1 MPIKI
6 INKKMDISI
15 DFGITVTD
23 IIKKDND
30 VLWHEMTLSKEEP
43 SLSLLKHL
51 FTDIDFNSGVNLL
64 AVTGGKHLNLGD
76 EIESTKIVHV
86 NEIDAVGEGAMNLSS
101 LSGKDPIIIVSAG
114 SGTACILAQDG
125 NFMHCSG
132 TGVGGGTVLGL
143 SKLLL
148 GTTDPVEIAELAK
161 AGNES
166 GVDLILEDVV
176 SGPIGELPSDTTAVN
191 FGKISKIDSEI
202 SKEDIAA
209 GIVNLVGQTA
219 ARVATSV
226 ATTFNAKEIVV
237 VGRSPSFNGLKNSLE
252 QAASIMGFSPH
263 FPKNGE
269 YASALGA
276 LLVAEKNPS
285 D

>member
-1 MPIKI
+1 
-6 INKKMDISI
+6 MDISI

-23 IIKKDND
+23 IIKRDNG
-30 VLWHEMTLSKEEP
+30 VLSHEMKLTKQDPDLF
-43 SLSLLKHL
+43 LLKNL
-51 FTDIDFNSGVNLL
+51 FSDINFETDVNLL

-76 EIESTKIVHV
+76 EIESTKIIHV
-86 NEIDAVGEGAMNLSS
+86 NEIDAVGEGAMNLSG
-101 LSGKDPIIIVSAG
+101 LSNENPTIIVSAG

-125 NFMHCSG
+125 NYIHCSG

-148 GTTDPVEIAELAK
+148 DTTDPTEIAELAK
-161 AGNES
+161 LGNES

-176 SGPIGELPSDTTAVN
+176 SGPIGELPPDTTAVN
-191 FGKISKIDSEI
+191 FGKISKIDSDI
-202 SKEDIAA
+202 SKQDIAA

-219 ARVATSV
+219 ARIATSV

-263 FPKNGE
+263 FPENGE

-285 D
+285 N

>member
-1 MPIKI
+1 
-6 INKKMDISI
+6 MDISI

-23 IIKKDND
+23 IMKRDED
-30 VLWHEMTLSKEEP
+30 VLSHQMTLSKEEP
-43 SLSLLKHL
+43 SLSLLKKL
-51 FTDIDFNSGVNLL
+51 LPDIDFKSDVNFL
-64 AVTGGKHLNLGD
+64 AVTGGKHLNLGNKID
-76 EIESTKIVHV
+76 STKIIHV
-86 NEIDAVGEGAMNLSS
+86 NEIDAVGEGAMNLSG
-101 LSGKDPIIIVSAG
+101 LSDKSPTIIVSAG

-132 TGVGGGTVLGL
+132 TGVGGGTVLGP

-148 GTTDPVEIAELAK
+148 GTIDPNEIAKLAK
-161 AGNES
+161 EGDAS

-202 SKEDIAA
+202 SKQDIAA

-226 ATTFNAKEIVV
+226 ATTFKAKEIVV

-263 FPKNGE
+263 FPKNGK

>member
-1 MPIKI
+1 
-6 INKKMDISI
+6 MDISI

-23 IIKKDND
+23 IIKRDKDTIS
-30 VLWHEMTLSKEEP
+30 HEMTLSKEEP
-43 SLSLLKHL
+43 NPSLVKKL
-51 FTDIDFNSGVNLL
+51 FSDIDFKSDINLL

-76 EIESTKIVHV
+76 KIESTKVIHV
-86 NEIDAVGEGAMNLSS
+86 NEIDAVGEGAMS
-101 LSGKDPIIIVSAG
+101 LSGLSDKNPTIIISAG
-114 SGTACILAQDG
+114 SGTACILAQEG
-125 NFMHCSG
+125 NFLHCSG

-166 GVDLILEDVV
+166 GVDLILDDVV

-202 SKEDIAA
+202 SKQDIAA

-219 ARVATSV
+219 ARIATSV

-263 FPKNGE
+263 FPNNGE

-276 LLVAEKNPS
+276 LLIAEKNPS
-285 D
+285 EL

>member
-1 MPIKI
+1 
-6 INKKMDISI
+6 MDISI

-23 IIKKDND
+23 IIKRDNG
-30 VLWHEMTLSKEEP
+30 VLSHEMTLTKQDP
-43 SLSLLKHL
+43 DLSLLKDFL
-51 FTDIDFNSGVNLL
+51 SEINFKTDVNLL

-76 EIESTKIVHV
+76 EIESTKIIHV
-86 NEIDAVGEGAMNLSS
+86 NEIDAVGEGAMNLSG
-101 LSGKDPIIIVSAG
+101 LSNENPTIIVSAG

-125 NFMHCSG
+125 NYMHCSG

-148 GTTDPVEIAELAK
+148 DTTDPTEIAELAK
-161 AGNES
+161 LGNES

-191 FGKISKIDSEI
+191 FGKISKIDSDI
-202 SKEDIAA
+202 SKQDIAA

-219 ARVATSV
+219 ARIATSV

-263 FPKNGE
+263 FPENGE

>member
-1 MPIKI
+1 
-6 INKKMDISI
+6 MDISI

-23 IIKKDND
+23 IIKRHDD
-30 VLWHEMTLSKEEP
+30 VILHEMTLSKEEP
-43 SLSLLKHL
+43 SQSLLKSL
-51 FTDIDFNSGVNLL
+51 FTDIDFKSDVNLL
-64 AVTGGKHLNLGD
+64 AVTGGKHLNLGNK
-76 EIESTKIVHV
+76 IETTKIVHV
-86 NEIDAVGEGAMNLSS
+86 NEIDAVGKGAMNLSG

-132 TGVGGGTVLGL
+132 TGVGGGTILGL

-148 GTTDPVEIAELAK
+148 GTTDPVKIAELAK
-161 AGNES
+161 TGNES

-252 QAASIMGFSPH
+252 QAASIMGFSPY

>member
-1 MPIKI
+1 
-6 INKKMDISI
+6 MDISI

-23 IIKKDND
+23 IIKRDNG
-30 VLWHEMTLSKEEP
+30 VLSHEMTLTKQDP
-43 SLSLLKHL
+43 DLSLLKD
-51 FTDIDFNSGVNLL
+51 FFSNINFKTDVNLL

-76 EIESTKIVHV
+76 KIESTKIIHV
-86 NEIDAVGEGAMNLSS
+86 NEIDAVGEGAMNLSG
-101 LSGKDPIIIVSAG
+101 LSNENPTIIVSAG

-125 NFMHCSG
+125 KYIHCSG

-148 GTTDPVEIAELAK
+148 NTTDPDEIAELAK
-161 AGNES
+161 EGNES
-166 GVDLILEDVV
+166 EVDLILEDVV

-191 FGKISKIDSEI
+191 FGKISKIDSDI
-202 SKEDIAA
+202 SKQDIAA

-219 ARVATSV
+219 ARIATSV

-252 QAASIMGFSPH
+252 QAALIMGFSPH
-263 FPKNGE
+263 FPENGE

>member
-1 MPIKI
+1 
-6 INKKMDISI
+6 MDISI
-15 DFGITVTD
+15 DLGITVTD
-23 IIKKDND
+23 IMKRDED
-30 VLWHEMTLSKEEP
+30 VLSHQMTLSKEEP
-43 SLSLLKHL
+43 SLSLLKKL
-51 FTDIDFNSGVNLL
+51 LPDIDFKSDVNFL
-64 AVTGGKHLNLGD
+64 AVTGGKHLNLGNKID
-76 EIESTKIVHV
+76 STKIIHV
-86 NEIDAVGEGAMNLSS
+86 NEIDAVGEGAMNLSG
-101 LSGKDPIIIVSAG
+101 LSDKSPTIIVSAG
-114 SGTACILAQDG
+114 SGTACILAQG
-125 NFMHCSG
+125 GSFVHCSG

-148 GTTDPVEIAELAK
+148 GTTNPVEIAELAK

-202 SKEDIAA
+202 SKQDIAA

-219 ARVATSV
+219 ARIATSV

-263 FPKNGE
+263 FPNNGE

-276 LLVAEKNPS
+276 LLIAEKNPS

>member
-1 MPIKI
+1 
-6 INKKMDISI
+6 MDISI

-23 IIKKDND
+23 IIKRDNG
-30 VLWHEMTLSKEEP
+30 VISHEMNLSKEEP
-43 SLSLLKHL
+43 SLTLLNNL
-51 FTDIDFNSGVNLL
+51 FSDLDFKSDVDLL

-76 EIESTKIVHV
+76 KIESTKIVHV
-86 NEIDAVGEGAMNLSS
+86 NEIDAIGEGAMNLSG
-101 LSGKDPIIIVSAG
+101 LSRKNPIIIVSAG

-125 NFMHCSG
+125 NFIHCSG
-132 TGVGGGTVLGL
+132 TGVGGGTIFGL

-148 GTTDPVEIAELAK
+148 GTTDPIEIAKLAK
-161 AGNES
+161 EGNES

-202 SKEDIAA
+202 SKQDIAA

-219 ARVATSV
+219 ARIATSV

>member
-1 MPIKI
+1 
-6 INKKMDISI
+6 MDISI

-23 IIKKDND
+23 IIKRDDD
-30 VLWHEMTLSKEEP
+30 VIFHEMALSKEEP
-43 SLSLLKHL
+43 SPYLLDQL
-51 FTDIDFNSGVNLL
+51 FPDIDFKSEVNLL

-76 EIESTKIVHV
+76 KIESTKVIHV
-86 NEIDAVGEGAMNLSS
+86 NEIDAVGEGAMNLSG
-101 LSGKDPIIIVSAG
+101 LSGKNPIIIVSAG

-132 TGVGGGTVLGL
+132 TGVGGGTILGL

-148 GTTDPVEIAELAK
+148 GTTDPIEIAKLAK
-161 AGNES
+161 EGNES

-202 SKEDIAA
+202 SKQDIAA

-219 ARVATSV
+219 ARIATSV
-226 ATTFNAKEIVV
+226 ATTFKASEIVV

-276 LLVAEKNPS
+276 LLVAEKSPS

>member
-1 MPIKI
+1 
-6 INKKMDISI
+6 MDISI

-23 IIKKDND
+23 IIKRDNGA
-30 VLWHEMTLSKEEP
+30 LSHEMTLTKQDP
-43 SLSLLKHL
+43 DLYLLKD
-51 FTDIDFNSGVNLL
+51 FFSDINFKTDVNLL

-76 EIESTKIVHV
+76 KIESTKIVHV
-86 NEIDAVGEGAMNLSS
+86 NEIDAVGEGAMNLSG
-101 LSGKDPIIIVSAG
+101 LSGKNPIIIVSAG

-148 GTTDPVEIAELAK
+148 GTTDPFEIAKLAK
-161 AGNES
+161 EGNES

-191 FGKISKIDSEI
+191 FGKISKLESEI
-202 SKEDIAA
+202 SKQDIAA

-219 ARVATSV
+219 ARIATSV
-226 ATTFNAKEIVV
+226 ATTFKASEIVV

>member
-1 MPIKI
+1 
-6 INKKMDISI
+6 MDISI

-23 IIKKDND
+23 IMKRDED
-30 VLWHEMTLSKEEP
+30 VLSHQMTLSKEEP
-43 SLSLLKHL
+43 SLSLLKEL
-51 FTDIDFNSGVNLL
+51 LPDVDFKSDVNFL
-64 AVTGGKHLNLGD
+64 AVTGGKHLNLGNKID
-76 EIESTKIVHV
+76 STKIIHV
-86 NEIDAVGEGAMNLSS
+86 NEIDAVGEGAMNLSG
-101 LSGKDPIIIVSAG
+101 LSDKSPTIIVSAG
-114 SGTACILAQDG
+114 SGTACILAQG
-125 NFMHCSG
+125 GSFVHCSG

-148 GTTDPVEIAELAK
+148 GTTNPVEIAKLAK

-202 SKEDIAA
+202 SKQDIAA

-219 ARVATSV
+219 ARIATSV

-263 FPKNGE
+263 FPNNGE

-276 LLVAEKNPS
+276 LLIAEKNPS

>member
-1 MPIKI
+1 
-6 INKKMDISI
+6 MDISI

-23 IIKKDND
+23 IIKRDKGI
-30 VLWHEMTLSKEEP
+30 LSHEMTLSKEEP
-43 SLSLLKHL
+43 SLSLLNKL
-51 FTDIDFNSGVNLL
+51 FPDINFKSDVNIL
-64 AVTGGKHLNLGD
+64 AVTGGKHLNIGNK
-76 EIESTKIVHV
+76 IESTKVIHV
-86 NEIDAVGEGAMNLSS
+86 NEIDAVGEGAMNLSG
-101 LSGKDPIIIVSAG
+101 LSDKNPTIIVSAG
-114 SGTACILAQDG
+114 SGTACILAQKG
-125 NFMHCSG
+125 NFVHCSG

-202 SKEDIAA
+202 SKQDIAA

-226 ATTFNAKEIVV
+226 ATTFNAREIVV
-237 VGRSPSFNGLKNSLE
+237 VGRSPSFNGLKHSLE

>member
-1 MPIKI
+1 
-6 INKKMDISI
+6 MDISI

-23 IIKKDND
+23 IIKRDGG
-30 VLWHEMTLSKEEP
+30 VILHEMTLSKEEP
-43 SLSLLKHL
+43 SLSLISHL
-51 FTDIDFNSGVNLL
+51 FSDIDFKSDVNLF

-76 EIESTKIVHV
+76 KIESTKIVHI
-86 NEIDAVGEGAMNLSS
+86 NEIDAVGEGAMNLSG
-101 LSGKDPIIIVSAG
+101 LSSNNPVIIVSAG

-148 GTTDPVEIAELAK
+148 GTTDPAEIAKLAK
-161 AGNES
+161 EGDES

-202 SKEDIAA
+202 SKQDIAA

-219 ARVATSV
+219 ARIATSV
-226 ATTFNAKEIVV
+226 ATTFNAREIVV

>member
-1 MPIKI
+1 
-6 INKKMDISI
+6 MDISI

-23 IIKKDND
+23 IIKRDKN
-30 VLWHEMTLSKEEP
+30 VFSHEMTLSKSEP
-43 SLSLLKHL
+43 NLLLVKKL
-51 FTDIDFNSGVNLL
+51 LPDINFETDINLL

-76 EIESTKIVHV
+76 KIESAKITHV
-86 NEIDAVGEGAMNLSS
+86 NEIDAVGEGAMH
-101 LSGKDPIIIVSAG
+101 LSGLNKKNPTIIVSAG

-125 NFMHCSG
+125 NYIHCSG

-148 GTTDPVEIAELAK
+148 GTTDPSEIAQLAK
-161 AGNES
+161 SGNES
-166 GVDLILEDVV
+166 AVDLILDDVV
-176 SGPIGELPSDTTAVN
+176 SGPIGELPTDTTAVN
-191 FGKISKIDSEI
+191 FGKISKTDSEI
-202 SKEDIAA
+202 SKQDIAA

-219 ARVATSV
+219 ARIATSV

>member
-1 MPIKI
+1 ME
-6 INKKMDISI
+6 ISI

-23 IIKKDND
+23 IIKRDND
-30 VLWHEMTLSKEEP
+30 VLLHEMTLSKEEP
-43 SLSLLKHL
+43 SLSLLKNL

-64 AVTGGKHLNLGD
+64 AVTGGKHLNIGD

-86 NEIDAVGEGAMNLSS
+86 NEIDAVGEGAMNLSG

-148 GTTDPVEIAELAK
+148 GTTDPVEIPELAK

-202 SKEDIAA
+202 SKQDIAA

-226 ATTFNAKEIVV
+226 ATTFNAREIVV

>member
-1 MPIKI
+1 
-6 INKKMDISI
+6 MDISI

-23 IIKKDND
+23 ILKRNQG
-30 VLWHEMTLSKEEP
+30 VMSHQMTLSKEEP
-43 SLSLLKHL
+43 SLALLNKL
-51 FTDIDFNSGVNLL
+51 LSDINFKSDVNFL
-64 AVTGGKHLNLGD
+64 AVTGGKHLNIG
-76 EIESTKIVHV
+76 EKIESTRVIHV
-86 NEIDAVGEGAMNLSS
+86 NEIEAIGEGAMNLSG
-101 LSGKDPIIIVSAG
+101 LSEKNPTIIVSAG
-114 SGTACILAQDG
+114 SGTACILAKEG
-125 NFMHCSG
+125 NFVHCSG

-148 GTTDPVEIAELAK
+148 GTTDPIEIAELAIK
-161 AGNES
+161 GNES
-166 GVDLILEDVV
+166 SVDLILEDVV

-191 FGKISKIDSEI
+191 FGKVSKIDSEI
-202 SKEDIAA
+202 SREDIAA

-226 ATTFNAKEIVV
+226 ATTFNAREIVV

-263 FPKNGE
+263 FPDNGE

-276 LLVAEKNPS
+276 MLVAEKKPF
-285 D
+285 

>member
-1 MPIKI
+1 
-6 INKKMDISI
+6 MDISI

-23 IIKKDND
+23 IIKRDKG
-30 VLWHEMTLSKEEP
+30 VLSHQMTLSKEEP
-43 SLSLLKHL
+43 SSSLLKQL
-51 FTDIDFNSGVNLL
+51 LPDIDFKSDVNFL

-76 EIESTKIVHV
+76 EIETTKIIHV
-86 NEIDAVGEGAMNLSS
+86 NEIDAVGEGAMNLSG
-101 LSGKDPIIIVSAG
+101 LNNKNPTIIVSAG
-114 SGTACILAQDG
+114 SGTACILARDG
-125 NFMHCSG
+125 QFMHCSG

-148 GTTDPVEIAELAK
+148 GTTNPDEIAKLAK
-161 AGNES
+161 EGNES

-191 FGKISKIDSEI
+191 FGKISKLDSEI
-202 SKEDIAA
+202 SKQDIAA

-219 ARVATSV
+219 ARIATSV

-237 VGRSPSFNGLKNSLE
+237 VGRSPSFNGLKDSLE

-263 FPKNGE
+263 FPTNGE

-276 LLVAEKNPS
+276 LLIAEKNPS

>member
-1 MPIKI
+1 
-6 INKKMDISI
+6 MDISI

-23 IIKKDND
+23 LIKRDDD
-30 VLWHEMTLSKEEP
+30 VIFHEMTLSKEEP
-43 SLSLLKHL
+43 SLSLLSQL
-51 FTDIDFNSGVNLL
+51 FPDIDFKSDVNLL
-64 AVTGGKHLNLGD
+64 AVTGGKHLNLGN
-76 EIESTKIVHV
+76 EIESTKIIHV
-86 NEIDAVGEGAMNLSS
+86 NEIDAVGEGAMNLSG
-101 LSGKDPIIIVSAG
+101 LSGKNPIIIVSAG

-148 GTTDPVEIAELAK
+148 GTSDPIEIAKLAK
-161 AGNES
+161 EGNES

-176 SGPIGELPSDTTAVN
+176 SGPIGELPSETTAVN
-191 FGKISKIDSEI
+191 FGKISKIDSEV
-202 SKEDIAA
+202 SKQDIAA

-219 ARVATSV
+219 ARIATSV

>member
-1 MPIKI
+1 
-6 INKKMDISI
+6 MDISI

-23 IIKKDND
+23 ILKRNQG
-30 VLWHEMTLSKEEP
+30 VMSHQMTLSKEEP
-43 SLSLLKHL
+43 SLALLNKL
-51 FTDIDFNSGVNLL
+51 LSDINFKSDVNFL
-64 AVTGGKHLNLGD
+64 AVTGGKHLNIG
-76 EIESTKIVHV
+76 EKIESTRVIHV
-86 NEIDAVGEGAMNLSS
+86 NEIEAIGEGAMNLSG
-101 LSGKDPIIIVSAG
+101 LSEKNPTIIVSAG
-114 SGTACILAQDG
+114 SGTACILAKEG
-125 NFMHCSG
+125 NFVHCSG

-148 GTTDPVEIAELAK
+148 GTTDPIEIAELAK
-161 AGNES
+161 KGNES
-166 GVDLILEDVV
+166 SVDLILEDVV

-191 FGKISKIDSEI
+191 FGKVSKIDSEI
-202 SKEDIAA
+202 SREDIAA

-226 ATTFNAKEIVV
+226 ATTFNAREIVV
-237 VGRSPSFNGLKNSLE
+237 VGRSPSFNGLKNSLK

-276 LLVAEKNPS
+276 MLVAEKKPF
-285 D
+285 